1 MIGVDNLKGMSV
13 EALQNLIADAQNL
26 LDKYEKE
33 RRKVVIKEIQDL
45 AASANL
51 NVEIKE
57 GDKVIT
63 SAKGVPR
70 YRNPNNPQQTWS
82 GRGKRPN
89 WLNEALESG
98 KKLDDFTV

>member
-1 MIGVDNLKGMSV
+1 MIGIDNLKGMSV
-13 EALQNLIADAQNL
+13 ETLQNLIADAQNL

-33 RRKVVIKEIQDL
+33 RRKAVIKEIQDL

-51 NVEIKE
+51 SVEIKE

-63 SAKGVPR
+63 SSKGVPR
-70 YRNPNNPQQTWS
+70 YRNPNDPQQTWS

-89 WLNEALESG
+89 WLNKALESG

>member
-33 RRKVVIKEIQDL
+33 RRKAVIKEIQDL

-51 NVEIKE
+51 SIEIKE
-57 GDKVIT
+57 GDKVIN
-63 SAKGVPR
+63 SSKGVPR
-70 YRNPNNPQQTWS
+70 YRNPSNPQQTWS